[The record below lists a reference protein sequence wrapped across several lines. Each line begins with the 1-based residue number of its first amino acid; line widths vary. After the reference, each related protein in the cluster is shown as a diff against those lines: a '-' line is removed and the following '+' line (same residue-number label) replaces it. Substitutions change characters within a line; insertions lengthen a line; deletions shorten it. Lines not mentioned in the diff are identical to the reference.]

1 MATIEPHGT
10 SSEMSKDVD
19 VDVEK
24 QPGVNETSE
33 PEVRHGSVTPAYEVA
48 RARQIQN
55 NFAPLRWLSR
65 GETWLDEK
73 MGIETQGIDRI
84 PEEAKRPPSTVN
96 IFFMWW
102 SMTCHVGTLPLGVL
116 GPEFGLTLGQS
127 VAAIVVGTILGAL
140 CTAYTGT
147 LGPKTGLR
155 QIAISRYSFGFWGA
169 KLCSVLNVIVGG
181 GFAVVNVVITGQM
194 LSAVSDY
201 TMSIAVG
208 CVIVAIIS
216 YVISVFGFSIIH
228 TVEKYS
234 WIVSFILICVLIGQ
248 AAPHVGPNAP
258 GFPAS
263 NLEIAGSW
271 LSFMT
276 ICFSSSSGWCSI
288 AADYY
293 CNYPATT
300 KSSKVFF
307 LTLAGVTLPTVF
319 VTVIGA
325 CIGNA
330 AILNAYPPYADAYE
344 DHGLGGLLHV
354 IYHPSGWSKFCLVI
368 LTFSVIGNN
377 IAINYSSG
385 LSIQLLGH
393 WFHAVPRFI
402 WSFGVA
408 LVVALLAIIG
418 KDHLSTIVSDFV
430 SLLGYWTISFTLILL
445 IEDQWFR
452 KRSGERYNLEVW
464 DMPHKLPWGAAAT
477 FSLLAGYLAGGV
489 PGMAQVWVSQRH
501 LIRMELLLIDS
512 SSMLA
517 LLPGNLD
524 LLAATLVSSCP
535 APSRFSVILLS
546 DITRERRRAGRRRSN
561 KESPPVWIEVVVAI
575 HSIQ

>member
-1 MATIEPHGT
+1 MASVE
-10 SSEMSKDVD
+10 SSDSPSLPSKEVG
-19 VDVEK
+19 DVEK
-24 QPGVNETSE
+24 QPNLSETE
-33 PEVRHGSVTPAYEVA
+33 PEVRQGSVTPAQEIARVA
-48 RARQIQN
+48 HLQN
-55 NFAPLRWLSR
+55 RFAPLRWLNK
-65 GETWLDEK
+65 GELWLDAK

-84 PEEAKRPPSTVN
+84 PEEEKRPPSTLN

-127 VAAIVVGTILGAL
+127 VAAVVVGTILGAL

-169 KLCSVLNVIVGG
+169 KLCSVLNVVVGG

-201 TMSIAVG
+201 NMTIAVG
-208 CVIVAIIS
+208 CVIVAVIS
-216 YVISVFGFSIIH
+216 YVISIFGFAIIH
-228 TVEKYS
+228 TVEKYL
-234 WIVSFILICVLIGQ
+234 WIVSVILLCVLVGQ
-248 AAPHVGPNAP
+248 AAPHIGANAP
-258 GFPAS
+258 APFPSS

-271 LSFMT
+271 LSFMS

-293 CNYPATT
+293 CNYPSTT
-300 KSSKVFF
+300 KSSKVFW
-307 LTLAGVTLPTVF
+307 LTLAGVTFPTVF
-319 VTVIGA
+319 CTVIGS

-330 AILNAYPPYADAYE
+330 ALVNQYPPWNEAYE
-344 DHGLGGLLHV
+344 DHGLGGLLRE
-354 IYHPSGWSKFCLVI
+354 IYHPLGWSKFCLVI

-393 WFHAVPRFI
+393 YFHAVPRFI
-402 WSFGVA
+402 WSFFVA

-430 SLLGYWTISFTLILL
+430 SLLGYWTVSFTLILL
-445 IEDQWFR
+445 IEDQFFR
-452 KRSGERYNLEVW
+452 KRSGEGYNLEVW
-464 DMPHKLPWGAAAT
+464 NTPSKLPLGAAAT

-489 PGMAQVWVSQRH
+489 PGMAQVWVSH
-501 LIRMELLLIDS
+501 LCRL
-512 SSMLA
+512 
-517 LLPGNLD
+517 
-524 LLAATLVSSCP
+524 
-535 APSRFSVILLS
+535 
-546 DITRERRRAGRRRSN
+546 RSLC
-561 KESPPVWIEVVVAI
+561 
-575 HSIQ
+575 